1 MGFRA
6 YVEERQLLLRRMR
19 ATASRLLRPMQTA
32 CFAHWRD
39 RWTAAEN
46 RHKVMDSNA
55 LLADEMERRAALEE
69 EVEMLKAE
77 MDARTAVPREELR
90 VSC

>member
-1 MGFRA
+1 
-6 YVEERQLLLRRMR
+6 
-19 ATASRLLRPMQTA
+19 MQTA

-69 EVEMLKAE
+69 EVEMLKVTP
-77 MDARTAVPREELR
+77 RRSTRPQQPPYRPTAPPPNQGP
-90 VSC
+90 